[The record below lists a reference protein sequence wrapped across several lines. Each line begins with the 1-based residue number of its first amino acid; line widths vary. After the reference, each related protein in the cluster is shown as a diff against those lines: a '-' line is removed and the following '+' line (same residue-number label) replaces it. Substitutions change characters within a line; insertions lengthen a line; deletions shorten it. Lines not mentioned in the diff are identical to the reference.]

1 MDAETLP
8 RLAYLGLLLAALAGW
23 LFVEFRGRMGLALRT
38 GFAWGMI
45 FIGVMAGYGLWQ
57 DIGLDLRPKAS
68 VMESGDISIPRAA
81 DGHYYLD
88 LVVNGVPVAFM
99 ADTGATN
106 IVLTAEDARRLGF
119 SPESLTYL
127 SEARTAN
134 GSVRIAHVTL
144 DSMELGRFRDQRIS
158 AWVNGGEMDISLLG
172 MDYLGQFRIEID
184 RNEMIL
190 RR

>member
-23 LFVEFRGRMGLALRT
+23 LLVEFRGRMGLALRT

-57 DIGLDLRPKAS
+57 DISLDLRPQVQ
-68 VMESGDISIPRAA
+68 VMESGDIRIPRAE
-81 DGHYYLD
+81 DGHYYLQLMD
-88 LVVNGVPVAFM
+88 NGLPVDFM

-106 IVLTAEDARRLGF
+106 IVLTKDDAQKLGF
-119 SPESLTYL
+119 DPQALTYMGQ
-127 SEARTAN
+127 ARTAN
-134 GSVRIAHVTL
+134 GTVPIAHVRL
-144 DSMELGRFRDQRIS
+144 DDMALGPFHDQRLS

-172 MDYLGQFRIEID
+172 MDYLGNFRIEID